1 LPAIRK
7 ATARITISHKIPSF
21 KAWWK
26 TQCYPDVPCTNIKNV
41 SIQEKKE
48 IINKTDLPKKLF
60 QIING
65 SRLVK
70 RKPVSR
76 PKILQAIIDN
86 CIKNNLPIP
95 IFQYWWMGARN
106 VPWRFEDSC
115 FQNLNNTFQEIKKI
129 YEPGVSLSLIFCD
142 THMEINGFW
151 KAHRNSYLKELIP
164 MAKLYWWKIYRFSEL
179 MKKSPTVF
187 HREVLEK
194 VNNFPMPEEIQ
205 SKLYNSASKKPIR
218 DDYENA
224 AREYW
229 TANILEREIIEH
241 NFYNHVFL
249 TFNEPLDDIIFSDK
263 LCILH
268 WFPIKKWIT
277 DKPWFREE

>member
-1 LPAIRK
+1 
-7 ATARITISHKIPSF
+7 
-21 KAWWK
+21 
-26 TQCYPDVPCTNIKNV
+26 
-41 SIQEKKE
+41 
-48 IINKTDLPKKLF
+48 
-60 QIING
+60 
-65 SRLVK
+65 
-70 RKPVSR
+70 
-76 PKILQAIIDN
+76 
-86 CIKNNLPIP
+86 
-95 IFQYWWMGARN
+95 
-106 VPWRFEDSC
+106 
-115 FQNLNNTFQEIKKI
+115 
-129 YEPGVSLSLIFCD
+129 
-142 THMEINGFW
+142 
-151 KAHRNSYLKELIP
+151 
-164 MAKLYWWKIYRFSEL
+164 

-268 WFPIKKWIT
+268 WFPIKK
-277 DKPWFREE
+277 